1 METEREWAQAIVRDA
16 TRRYLASRRDRTD
29 AFVDRHLTLS
39 GTLRLHRCVIG
50 WDLVRI
56 PANLLLAPAALGI
69 AIANGLVRRAGATR
83 LAAWLGRRQLLFETA
98 IGREVSW
105 LVTTEFLQLPCVQPG
120 RSSSDDELAE
130 MILADPRVTE
140 RPGKIDV
147 VSPEVRDRM
156 ATTIAAYARTRGATA
171 EIASGCF
178 STSLGA
184 LWVKQVTP
192 GVVTLGGAVAGTLAQ
207 QTAIAAFPLGAGLG
221 AWWYGIY
228 PAVPTPG
235 LIATTIGAFAAL
247 GALVSIF
254 SGIITDPIQRLLGV
268 HRRRLLRLI
277 DRLEDVLCNEAAG
290 GFTLR
295 DHYIARLLD
304 LLDLTGGLLRTIHV

>member
-1 METEREWAQAIVRDA
+1 
-16 TRRYLASRRDRTD
+16 
-29 AFVDRHLTLS
+29 
-39 GTLRLHRCVIG
+39 
-50 WDLVRI
+50 
-56 PANLLLAPAALGI
+56 
-69 AIANGLVRRAGATR
+69 
-83 LAAWLGRRQLLFETA
+83 LGRRQVLFETA

-120 RSSSDDELAE
+120 RSSSHDALAE
-130 MILADPRVTE
+130 MIFADRRVTD
-140 RPGKIDV
+140 RLGHTDV
-147 VSPEVRDRM
+147 VSPEARDRI
-156 ATTIAAYARTRGATA
+156 AATIAGYARTRVATA
-171 EIASGCF
+171 EIASGGF

-184 LWVKQVTP
+184 LWVKQMTP
-192 GVVTLGGAVAGTLAQ
+192 GVVTLGSAVAGTLAQ
-207 QTAIAAFPLGAGLG
+207 QAAIAAFPLGAGLG

-254 SGIITDPIQRLLGV
+254 SGIITDPMQRLLGV
-268 HRRRLLRLI
+268 HLRRLLRLI
-277 DRLEDVLCNEAAG
+277 DRLEDVLCNESAG

-304 LLDLTGGLLRTIHV
+304 LLDLTGGLLRAIHV